1 MQIALHSKDT
11 HFRGNAADREN
22 DLAFSLLHR
31 FLDWSDKLDNLTT
44 DNLCDRLLRYRTE
57 CRRERERDDGP

>member
-1 MQIALHSKDT
+1 MQIALHSKDM

-44 DNLCDRLLRYRTE
+44 DNLCAIDSYVIARSAE
-57 CRRERERDDGP
+57 ERERDDGP

>member
-44 DNLCDRLLRYRTE
+44 DNLCAIDSYVIARSAE
-57 CRRERERDDGP
+57 ERERDDGP